1 MHVHMA
7 PPSTSIW
14 AGTLTCA
21 VYPPPLALPG
31 MRRRLSVSLAL
42 LGDPAI
48 VYLDEPTTGKGA
60 KGRDKRRGKQEARKE
75 H

>member
-1 MHVHMA
+1 
-7 PPSTSIW
+7 
-14 AGTLTCA
+14 
-21 VYPPPLALPG
+21 
-31 MRRRLSVSLAL
+31 VSLAL